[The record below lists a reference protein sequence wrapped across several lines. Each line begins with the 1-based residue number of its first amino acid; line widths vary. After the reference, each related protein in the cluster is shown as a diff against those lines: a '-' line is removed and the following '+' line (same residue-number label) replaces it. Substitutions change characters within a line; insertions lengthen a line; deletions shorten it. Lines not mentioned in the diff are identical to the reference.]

1 MVSTIW
7 LSVSRRSDTAGMP
20 DSWIFCRDW
29 VRLLRNA
36 PTLALDGLSARAD
49 RSVSTYFSVRATLMP
64 CRTISFTAASL
75 LSSVGSFRSARAW
88 RSVSPASRAKLLLF
102 RRQGQQPQFVGH
114 RALAFAQKPRR
125 LLLTHVPVLQQPGNA
140 HGFLDEIQVLPLQIF
155 HHGRHAGFPV
165 VHAHDDAGDVRDP
178 RQLRRPQ
185 TALPRDQL
193 IAVSAPAD
201 GQRLQDSVLPDG
213 IGQLVQRLRAENF
226 PWLRRIGADGTSREK
241 DHPSGLHVGF
251 QLLTLHCP
259 SSLVDVRPLYVASKR
274 EYQRKR
280 RGFQRKR
287 TTFSS
292 LFYRSFPVHKIF
304 TEYCIFPL
312 AFFAKLRY
320 YISTQSE

>member
-1 MVSTIW
+1 MA
-7 LSVSRRSDTAGMP
+7 LRQP
-20 DSWIFCRDW
+20 
-29 VRLLRNA
+29 RLPQGKQYR
-36 PTLALDGLSARAD
+36 LAVL
-49 RSVSTYFSVRATLMP
+49 
-64 CRTISFTAASL
+64 
-75 LSSVGSFRSARAW
+75 
-88 RSVSPASRAKLLLF
+88 
-102 RRQGQQPQFVGH
+102 QQPQLVGH

-140 HGFLDEIQVLPLQIF
+140 HGFLDEIQILPLQIL

-185 TALPRDQL
+185 PALPRDQL
-193 IAVSAPAD
+193 IAVSAAAD

-241 DHPSGLHVGF
+241 NHPSGLHVGF

-259 SSLVDVRPLYVASKR
+259 SSLVDMEPLYGSQKR

-292 LFYRSFPVHKIF
+292 LFYRSLPVHKIF

-320 YISTQSE
+320 YISTQNE